1 MKQKLINASIQL
13 FEQKGYKETSVQDIV
28 AMIGVT
34 KGTFYYY
41 FKSKDEVLKY
51 ICLTFIEDLLYN
63 QEIIVSQNAK
73 TNTEKLHAIVYL
85 LIENIGL
92 KRKSARIFFREMK
105 NFSESNLKDIKDKRD
120 LFRLQLQQIVEAG
133 VENGEFNAD
142 ITADIIT
149 FGILGITNWSYYW
162 YTPQGCI
169 SEKRLTEIYVDF
181 ILNGIK
187 GDNGSIQSRK
197 IKA

>member
-105 NFSESNLKDIKDKRD
+105 NFSESNLKEIKDKRD

-133 VENGEFNAD
+133 VENGEFNVD

-187 GDNGSIQSRK
+187 GDN
-197 IKA
+197 